1 MASQV
6 GVTPEYTELPRNHCP
21 RIESYPEEDRPLTI
35 CPPEADPKWR
45 FFWRIV
51 RINHTHNPT
60 LSRNAETCPESNW

>member
-1 MASQV
+1 V

-51 RINHTHNPT
+51 RLMPFKP
-60 LSRNAETCPESNW
+60 LLMSFKPLLMS

>member
-1 MASQV
+1 M

-51 RINHTHNPT
+51 R
-60 LSRNAETCPESNW
+60 LMSFMSRDS

>member
-1 MASQV
+1 VSPLHLPHLFVWPAQV

-51 RINHTHNPT
+51 R
-60 LSRNAETCPESNW
+60 LMSFMSRDS